1 MKHTFTSYR
10 ILSHTSL
17 KFFILW
23 GENKYLL
30 QCGELSFVFKERFH
44 CMLSWAILN
53 HFQNAFLL
61 LYQELLI
68 DLLTCCIIIYV
79 EIYTRCFYD
88 QHRILNPVNSIS
100 KAEDSINQGQM
111 SAAFLVQK
119 IRRWKH

>member
-44 CMLSWAILN
+44 CMLSWAV
-53 HFQNAFLL
+53 
-61 LYQELLI
+61 
-68 DLLTCCIIIYV
+68 LTTSKMLFCY
-79 EIYTRCFYD
+79 YTKSF
-88 QHRILNPVNSIS
+88 
-100 KAEDSINQGQM
+100 
-111 SAAFLVQK
+111 
-119 IRRWKH
+119 